1 MTQDTPVQ
9 PAPNRLR
16 PRDFPTPEQVADDYD
31 VKPETVRKWI
41 RSGQLT
47 AYRVGK
53 RRLRVDPESL
63 AQMMRPR

>member
-1 MTQDTPVQ
+1 MTQDTTPQPVRD
-9 PAPNRLR
+9 RLR
-16 PRDFPTPEQVADDYD
+16 PKDFPTPEQVADDYD
-31 VKPETVRKWI
+31 VTTETVRKWI